1 MFVRLIYV
9 TGDPLRID
17 DAITAVTKQGP
28 EMLREQSGY
37 RGVAVL
43 ADRELGKLV
52 VGSYWDDAQA
62 AQRSDEVLRERRAQ
76 LLAPFAASMS
86 VELYEIAVAHQA
98 RQPGAGAATRVLR
111 LEFDDA
117 ADERIAAFRGTLDK
131 LDGIPGFCRASYFV
145 DRQRGRAVV
154 AMTYA
159 DRDTLAG
166 SRSSG
171 AALRAEINRQ
181 ATKRAAETRSL
192 EELDVV
198 LFEAPSSS

>member
-9 TGDPLRID
+9 TGDPRRID

-28 EMLREQSGY
+28 EMLREQPGY

-52 VGSYWDDAQA
+52 TGSYWDDAQA
-62 AQRSDEVLRERRAQ
+62 AQRSDEATRERRAQ
-76 LLAPFAASMS
+76 MVTPFAASMS

-98 RQPGAGAATRVLR
+98 RQPGAGAATRIMR
-111 LEFDDA
+111 LEFDPA
-117 ADERIAAFRGTLDK
+117 AAEERITAFRGILDK
-131 LDGIPGFCRASYFV
+131 LEGIPGFCRAAYFV

-154 AMTYA
+154 AVTFA
-159 DRDTLAG
+159 DRDTLAA

-171 AALRAEINRQ
+171 AALRAEVGQ
-181 ATKRAAETRSL
+181 QTQHEVATRSL

-198 LFEAPSSS
+198 LFEAPSS